1 MDMETTSD
9 PIDSIEHTV
18 AFSSSA
24 SERKKAVRA
33 ALELE
38 GLPAKRLAGL
48 IVCGSGAC
56 DDGAALGWNAVL
68 DDALRKTSP
77 AHAIECI
84 GELAADARVAV
95 RAVRAS
101 RVRDRVRPSTRLSP
115 ARDRARDDS
124 AVARVGGRTGC
135 RARALEGAVRRVER
149 MLCAHRA
156 ALVPLA
162 VRVVR
167 PATRFVRCPRS
178 RARASTRASTKPRS
192 WITTSRASTASS
204 GWPRTNST
212 PSLHSSCS

>member
-38 GLPAKRLAGL
+38 GLPAGCLAGL
-48 IVCGSGAC
+48 IVRARVRPTVGSN
-56 DDGAALGWNAVL
+56 GWHVFL
-68 DDALRKTSP
+68 DDALLKTSP
-77 AHAIECI
+77 EQAIECV
-84 GELAADARVAV
+84 GELAADARGSQCALCVRVACAIV
-95 RAVRAS
+95 CDHIDPPQPWLEIALVTIAQLLES
-101 RVRDRVRPSTRLSP
+101 
-115 ARDRARDDS
+115 
-124 AVARVGGRTGC
+124 GGRTGC

-162 VRVVR
+162 VRVV
-167 PATRFVRCPRS
+167 TS
-178 RARASTRASTKPRS
+178 GAS
-192 WITTSRASTASS
+192 
-204 GWPRTNST
+204 GT
-212 PSLHSSCS
+212 PQR